1 LGNRVTAHIA
11 LLRAVNVGG
20 KNLVSMAA
28 LKAMMEE
35 LGFAGARSLLQS
47 GNLIFDAGR
56 RKPDAL
62 EILLEKETAK
72 RFDASPDY
80 FVRDA
85 AEWSE
90 VVAHNP
96 FPREAKDDPGRL
108 HVLTLKAA
116 PSAVQVNALRAA
128 IKGPETVRT
137 WTRHAYIYYPDGAG
151 NSKLTPRL
159 IETKLETR
167 GTARNWNT
175 ALKLQAL
182 ASDL

>member
-1 LGNRVTAHIA
+1 MTAHIA

-35 LGFAGARSLLQS
+35 LGFSGARSLLQS

-62 EILLEKETAK
+62 EALLEKETEA
-72 RFDASPDY
+72 RFGVRPDY
-80 FVRDA
+80 FVRAA
-85 AEWSE
+85 AEWRE
-90 VVAHNP
+90 IIAHNP
-96 FPREAKDDPGRL
+96 FPREAEDDPARL
-108 HVLTLKAA
+108 HVLALKAA
-116 PSAVQVNALRAA
+116 PSAVQVKALRTA
-128 IKGPETVRT
+128 IKGPETFGT

-151 NSKLTPRL
+151 NSKLTPRQ

-175 ALKLQAL
+175 ALKLEAL
-182 ASDL
+182 LRDS

>member
-1 LGNRVTAHIA
+1 MTAHIA

-20 KNLVSMAA
+20 KNLVPMAA

-35 LGFAGARSLLQS
+35 LGFPGTRSLLHS

-62 EILLEKETAK
+62 EAFLEQETET
-72 RFDASPDY
+72 RFGVRPDY
-80 FVRDA
+80 FVRSA

-90 VVAHNP
+90 IIAHNP

-108 HVLTLKAA
+108 HVLALKAA
-116 PSAVQVNALRAA
+116 PSAAQVNALRAA

-167 GTARNWNT
+167 ATARNWNT
-175 ALKLQAL
+175 MLKLRAL
-182 ASDL
+182 VAGS

>member
-1 LGNRVTAHIA
+1 MTAHIA

-20 KNLVSMAA
+20 KNLVPMVD

-35 LGFAGARSLLQS
+35 LGFAGTRSLLHS
-47 GNLIFDAGR
+47 GNLVFDAGR

-62 EILLEKETAK
+62 EALLEKETEA
-72 RFDASPDY
+72 RFGVRPDY
-80 FVRDA
+80 FVRAA

-90 VVAHNP
+90 IVAHNP
-96 FPREAKDDPGRL
+96 FPREAKDDPARL

-116 PSAVQVNALRAA
+116 PSAAQVNALRAA

-175 ALKLQAL
+175 VLKLQAL
-182 ASDL
+182 VTGS

>member
-1 LGNRVTAHIA
+1 MTTHIA

-20 KNLVSMAA
+20 KNLVPMVA

-35 LGFAGARSLLQS
+35 LGFAGTRSLLQS

-62 EILLEKETAK
+62 EAFLEKETEK
-72 RFDASPDY
+72 RFGARPDY

-96 FPREAKDDPGRL
+96 YPREAMDDPGRL
-108 HVLTLKAA
+108 HVLALKTA
-116 PSAVQVNALRAA
+116 PSAAQVKMLRAA
-128 IKGPETVRT
+128 IKGPETMRT

-159 IETKLETR
+159 IEAKLETR
-167 GTARNWNT
+167 ATARNWNT
-175 ALKLQAL
+175 VLKVNVLL
-182 ASDL
+182 KRGD

>member
-1 LGNRVTAHIA
+1 MTHIA

-28 LKAMMEE
+28 LKAMIED

-56 RKPDAL
+56 RKADAL
-62 EILLEKETAK
+62 ELLLEKETDK
-72 RFDASPDY
+72 RFGARPDY
-80 FVRDA
+80 FVRDG

-90 VVAHNP
+90 VLTHNP
-96 FPREAKDDPGRL
+96 FSREAKTDPSRL
-108 HVLTLKAA
+108 HVLTLKVA
-116 PSAVQVNALRAA
+116 PSAAQVNALRAA
-128 IKGPETVRT
+128 IKGPETVKT

-151 NSKLTPRL
+151 NSKLTPRI

-167 GTARNWNT
+167 ATDRNWNT
-175 ALKLQAL
+175 ALKLQA
-182 ASDL
+182 AVEDL